1 MDLDTKLLTIA
12 MLQELLQ
19 CNIAMLLMLQ
29 ELIFASLF
37 CKNGTL
43 QVREDNKKRKVY
55 RLIANLVEKL

>member
-1 MDLDTKLLTIA
+1 

-19 CNIAMLLMLQ
+19 CNTAMLLMLQ

>member
-1 MDLDTKLLTIA
+1 

-19 CNIAMLLMLQ
+19 CDIAMLLMLE
-29 ELIFASLF
+29 ELIFASRCSLF

-55 RLIANLVEKL
+55 RLIANLVKKL

>member
-1 MDLDTKLLTIA
+1 

-29 ELIFASLF
+29 ELIYASRCSF

-43 QVREDNKKRKVY
+43 LVRQDNKKEKECVK
-55 RLIANLVEKL
+55 LCCFIASHVEKL